1 MISAFVAPRM
11 TVHRAEQHSFW
22 HDDVPVSS
30 KPTINMGLEFGRAKV
45 SKAEVRQ
52 KLQRRVHR
60 FLNLANLE
68 ADLRDGHF

>member
-1 MISAFVAPRM
+1 
-11 TVHRAEQHSFW
+11 
-22 HDDVPVSS
+22 
-30 KPTINMGLEFGRAKV
+30 MGLPFGRAKV

-68 ADLRDGHF
+68 ADFEGWAFLKVHDKNLEIMF